1 MNTTQV
7 DSGKGNWIAFL
18 FGAIFNLLGSV
29 TVTMI
34 VDSAVQAVVGGII
47 VLLFKILG
55 DYFDPQIKRLVAW
68 LRSLRNDS
76 NDSTIQRK

>member
-29 TVTMI
+29 NMTLI
-34 VDSAVQAVVGGII
+34 VDSAVQAVVGGIV

-55 DYFDPQIKRLVAW
+55 DYFDPEIKRLIAW
-68 LRSLRNDS
+68 LRS
-76 NDSTIQRK
+76 QRKKGNQTGNQ

>member
-1 MNTTQV
+1 MQTTQV
-7 DSGKGNWIAFL
+7 DGGKGNWIAFL

-55 DYFDPQIKRLVAW
+55 DYFDPQIKRIVAW
-68 LRSLRNDS
+68 LRSLRKDANE
-76 NDSTIQRK
+76 NGIQK